1 MRVCDDC
8 ARVQGDSLAAA
19 LVPVDTAACRRYTGL
34 ELIVKLAIRL
44 QPIDESKQSAPR
56 GARWLP
62 PFGQQSEA
70 ELRVSHPGMA
80 HSAVALSLGRSAATL
95 PSSRTIDRRCSFEA
109 RAVAR
114 TTISRAPS
122 WDEFGAR
129 RQTIG
134 SRSLLAVIARER
146 TASSVT
152 TAGRP
157 ERASDT

>member
-70 ELRVSHPGMA
+70 ELRVSHPGMVQ
-80 HSAVALSLGRSAATL
+80 SAVALSRS
-95 PSSRTIDRRCSFEA
+95 
-109 RAVAR
+109 
-114 TTISRAPS
+114 
-122 WDEFGAR
+122 
-129 RQTIG
+129 
-134 SRSLLAVIARER
+134 
-146 TASSVT
+146 
-152 TAGRP
+152 RP
-157 ERASDT
+157 